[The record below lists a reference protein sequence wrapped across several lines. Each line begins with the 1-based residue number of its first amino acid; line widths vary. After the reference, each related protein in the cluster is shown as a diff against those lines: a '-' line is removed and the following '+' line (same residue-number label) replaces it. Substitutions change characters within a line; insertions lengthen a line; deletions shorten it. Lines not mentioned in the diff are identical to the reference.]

1 MDRYSCEVVT
11 MDGQNTSIDQVFT
24 VMQGYSDKMSAPFYD
39 NPILLWVFIGAY
51 ICLIIGIILVFIPER
66 YYV

>member
-1 MDRYSCEVVT
+1 ML
-11 MDGQNTSIDQVFT
+11 DGQNTTFDQVFT
-24 VMQGYSDKMSAPFYD
+24 VMSGYSDKMATPFYD

-51 ICLIIGIILVFIPER
+51 VCLTIGIIIVFIPER

>member
-1 MDRYSCEVVT
+1 